1 MNIAVKILSRKTTW
15 QTRKWCTT
23 CWARAV
29 TLGLKNSKQL
39 RPRWKKSMDYIL
51 GHFLPLLIANSVQLQ
66 ITPCWGHLDN
76 RFPKC
81 DALGTPL
88 LQLLA
93 SDISTWTNRP
103 SSWHRRLFSYI
114 HLSQRISCSV
124 QSYHWGTPDLF
135 HYRYFCMK
143 SWDTKE
149 WQITLVAHKF
159 HLKVGWSNLIVP
171 KLSFLPQIEPTT
183 ENL

>member
-1 MNIAVKILSRKTTW
+1 MKTTW
-15 QTRKWCTT
+15 QTRKWCTV

-39 RPRWKKSMDYIL
+39 QPRWKKLMDYIL
-51 GHFLPLLIANSVQLQ
+51 GHFLPLLIANSGQLQ

-93 SDISTWTNRP
+93 SDISMWTNRLEFMAP
-103 SSWHRRLFSYI
+103 SPIFI
-114 HLSQRISCSV
+114 HTPVTKNILQWSILSLRKTWFISLYRSGTLNSNTVNSKFLWNLCQIPIISC
-124 QSYHWGTPDLF
+124 
-135 HYRYFCMK
+135 
-143 SWDTKE
+143 
-149 WQITLVAHKF
+149 
-159 HLKVGWSNLIVP
+159 LKLTVNSKTVNL
-171 KLSFLPQIEPTT
+171 K
-183 ENL
+183 